1 MQVEKRKR
9 GPKGFI
15 LLEPGNIMQILP
27 EDNKS
32 WLTLFYSLP
41 EELVSKRPA
50 YMKLPRCPFDV
61 IRSDEY
67 SELLNTD
74 VFLELVWDCY
84 AWSAWQYFEV
94 PDKDGN
100 YREIPGSFNFYS
112 GDFPLWRL
120 SYTIIPYIREKFE
133 HIGLSFQSLFN
144 MPRGMEVPF
153 LTYQQFSNLIGSVV
167 PMIVKEQN
175 WQPMIDT
182 IWATRDETDYDFR
195 NSLVKKEF
203 MRKWSHSRTGV
214 GAMLSLDQLMD
225 DAPDSITSESAPF
238 EEEIIESQ
246 TFEAFT
252 ATLSERDQQILK
264 LKAFGLIQEEIA
276 EQVGYINH
284 SAVSKRIHI
293 ISEKYDE
300 YRKQ

>member
-1 MQVEKRKR
+1 MKSDRTQR

-50 YMKLPRCPFDV
+50 YMNLPRCPFDV
-61 IRSDEY
+61 IRSDDY
-67 SELLNTD
+67 AELLNTD

-84 AWSAWQYFEV
+84 AWSAWQCFEV
-94 PDKDGN
+94 PNKDGD
-100 YREIPGSFNFYS
+100 YREIPGSFNSYS

-175 WQPMIDT
+175 WQPIIDT
-182 IWATRDETDYDFR
+182 IWATRDETDYVFR

-203 MRKWSHSRTGV
+203 MRKWSHSRTSV
-214 GAMLSLDQLMD
+214 GAMLSLDQLMED
-225 DAPDSITSESAPF
+225 TPDSITAESAPF

-246 TFEAFT
+246 TFEAFV
-252 ATLSERDQQILK
+252 ATLSESDQQIQIGR
-264 LKAFGLIQEEIA
+264 AH
-276 EQVGYINH
+276 V
-284 SAVSKRIHI
+284 
-293 ISEKYDE
+293 
-300 YRKQ
+300 

>member
-1 MQVEKRKR
+1 M
-9 GPKGFI
+9 
-15 LLEPGNIMQILP
+15 EPGNIMQILP

-50 YMKLPRCPFDV
+50 YMNLPRCPFDV
-61 IRSDEY
+61 IRSNDY

-94 PDKDGN
+94 PSKDGD
-100 YREIPGSFNFYS
+100 YREIPGSFNSYS

-195 NSLVKKEF
+195 SSLVKKEF
-203 MRKWSHSRTGV
+203 MRKWSHSRTSV
-214 GAMLSLDQLMD
+214 GAMLSLDQLME
-225 DAPDSITSESAPF
+225 DA
-238 EEEIIESQ
+238 
-246 TFEAFT
+246 
-252 ATLSERDQQILK
+252 QIPLLPK
-264 LKAFGLIQEEIA
+264 ALLLRKRSLKARP
-276 EQVGYINH
+276 
-284 SAVSKRIHI
+284 SKHLSRPFQNVTGRYF
-293 ISEKYDE
+293 S
-300 YRKQ
+300 

>member
-1 MQVEKRKR
+1 
-9 GPKGFI
+9 
-15 LLEPGNIMQILP
+15 MQILP

-50 YMKLPRCPFDV
+50 YMNLPRCPFDV
-61 IRSDEY
+61 IRSDDY
-67 SELLNTD
+67 AELLNTD

-84 AWSAWQYFEV
+84 AWSAWQCFEV
-94 PDKDGN
+94 PNKDGD
-100 YREIPGSFNFYS
+100 YREIPGSFNSYS

-175 WQPMIDT
+175 WQPIIDT
-182 IWATRDETDYDFR
+182 IWATRDETDYVFR

-203 MRKWSHSRTGV
+203 MRKWSHSRTSV
-214 GAMLSLDQLMD
+214 GAMLSLDQLMED
-225 DAPDSITSESAPF
+225 TPDSITAESAPF

-246 TFEAFT
+246 TFEAFV
-252 ATLSERDQQILK
+252 ATLSERDQQILQFK
-264 LKAFGLIQEEIA
+264 SEGFTLKEIA
-276 EQVGYINH
+276 AKVGYQNH

-293 ISEKYDE
+293 ISGKFAE

>member
-1 MQVEKRKR
+1 MKSDKAQR

-15 LLEPGNIMQILP
+15 LLEPGNIIQILP

-41 EELVSKRPA
+41 EELVSKRHA
-50 YMKLPRCPFDV
+50 YMNLPRCPFDV
-61 IRSDEY
+61 IRSDDY

-94 PDKDGN
+94 PNKDGD
-100 YREIPGSFNFYS
+100 YGEIPGSFNSYS

-203 MRKWSHSRTGV
+203 MRKWSHSRTSV
-214 GAMLSLDQLMD
+214 GAMLSLDQLME
-225 DAPDSITSESAPF
+225 DAPDSITSEGTSF
-238 EEEIIESQ
+238 EEEVIESQ

-252 ATLSERDQQILK
+252 TTLSERDRQILQ
-264 LKAFGLIQEEIA
+264 LKADGFTLKEIA
-276 EQVGYINH
+276 AKVGYQNH
-284 SAVSKRIHI
+284 SAVSKRIHH
-293 ISEKYDE
+293 ISEKYAE
-300 YRKQ
+300 YSNQ

>member
-1 MQVEKRKR
+1 LKSDRTQR
-9 GPKGFI
+9 GPTGFI

-41 EELVSKRPA
+41 EELVSKRLA
-50 YMKLPRCPFDV
+50 YMNLPRCPFDV
-61 IRSDEY
+61 IRSDDY
-67 SELLNTD
+67 AELLNTD

-84 AWSAWQYFEV
+84 AWSAWQHFEV
-94 PDKDGN
+94 PNKDGD
-100 YREIPGSFNFYS
+100 YREIPGSFNSYS

-120 SYTIIPYIREKFE
+120 AYTIIPYIREKFE

-167 PMIVKEQN
+167 SMIVKEQN

-195 NSLVKKEF
+195 NDLVKKEF
-203 MRKWSHSRTGV
+203 MRKWSHSRTSV
-214 GAMLSLDQLMD
+214 GAMLSLDHLID
-225 DAPDSITSESAPF
+225 DASDSITAESASF
-238 EEEIIESQ
+238 EEEVIESAA
-246 TFEAFT
+246 FEAFT
-252 ATLSERDQQILK
+252 MTLSEREQQILQ
-264 LKAFGLIQEEIA
+264 LKADGFTLKEISA
-276 EQVGYINH
+276 KVGYQNH
-284 SAVSKRIHI
+284 SAVSKRIHH
-293 ISEKYDE
+293 ISEKYAE
-300 YRKQ
+300 YRNQ

>member
-1 MQVEKRKR
+1 MKSDKTQR

-50 YMKLPRCPFDV
+50 YMNLPRCPFDV
-61 IRSDEY
+61 IRSDDYAEF
-67 SELLNTD
+67 LNTD

-94 PDKDGN
+94 PNKDGD
-100 YREIPGSFNFYS
+100 YREIPGSFNSYS

-120 SYTIIPYIREKFE
+120 AYTIIPYIREKFE

-144 MPRGMEVPF
+144 IPRGMEVPF

-195 NSLVKKEF
+195 NDLVKKDF
-203 MRKWSHSRTGV
+203 MRKWSHSRTSV
-214 GAMLSLDQLMD
+214 GAMLSLDQLME
-225 DAPDSITSESAPF
+225 DAPDSITSESVSF
-238 EEEIIESQ
+238 EEEVIESAV
-246 TFEAFT
+246 FEAFT
-252 ATLSERDQQILK
+252 TILSERDQQILQ
-264 LKAFGLIQEEIA
+264 LKADGFTLKEIA
-276 EQVGYINH
+276 AKVGYQNH
-284 SAVSKRIHI
+284 SAVSKRINI
-293 ISEKYDE
+293 ISGKIAE

>member
-1 MQVEKRKR
+1 MKSDKTQR

-50 YMKLPRCPFDV
+50 YMNLPRCPFDV
-61 IRSDEY
+61 IRSNDY

-94 PDKDGN
+94 PSKDGD
-100 YREIPGSFNFYS
+100 YREIPGSFNSYS

-195 NSLVKKEF
+195 SSLVKRNSCENGRIPEPVSARCCPWISSWRMLRIPLLPKALLL
-203 MRKWSHSRTGV
+203 RKRS
-214 GAMLSLDQLMD
+214 
-225 DAPDSITSESAPF
+225 
-238 EEEIIESQ
+238 
-246 TFEAFT
+246 
-252 ATLSERDQQILK
+252 
-264 LKAFGLIQEEIA
+264 LKARP
-276 EQVGYINH
+276 
-284 SAVSKRIHI
+284 SKHLSRPFQNVTGRYF
-293 ISEKYDE
+293 S
-300 YRKQ
+300 

>member
-1 MQVEKRKR
+1 MKSDRTQR

-50 YMKLPRCPFDV
+50 YMNLPRCPFDV
-61 IRSDEY
+61 IRSDDY
-67 SELLNTD
+67 AELLNTD

-94 PDKDGN
+94 PNKDGD
-100 YREIPGSFNFYS
+100 YREIPGSFNSYS

-133 HIGLSFQSLFN
+133 LIGLSFQSLFN

-167 PMIVKEQN
+167 PIIVKEQN

-195 NSLVKKEF
+195 NDLVKREF
-203 MRKWSHSRTGV
+203 MRKWTHSRTSV
-214 GAMLSLDQLMD
+214 GPMTSLDQLME
-225 DAPDSITSESAPF
+225 DAPDSITAETTSF
-238 EEEIIESQ
+238 EER
-246 TFEAFT
+246 
-252 ATLSERDQQILK
+252 L
-264 LKAFGLIQEEIA
+264 LKARP
-276 EQVGYINH
+276 
-284 SAVSKRIHI
+284 SKHLSRLFQNA
-293 ISEKYDE
+293 ISRYFSLSPTVLL
-300 YRKQ
+300 

>member
-1 MQVEKRKR
+1 MKSDKIQR

-50 YMKLPRCPFDV
+50 YMNLPRCPFDV
-61 IRSDEY
+61 IRSDDYAEF
-67 SELLNTD
+67 LNTD

-94 PDKDGN
+94 PNKDGD
-100 YREIPGSFNFYS
+100 YREIPGSFNSYS

-120 SYTIIPYIREKFE
+120 AYTIIPYIREKFE

-144 MPRGMEVPF
+144 IPRGMEVPF

-195 NSLVKKEF
+195 NDLVKKDF
-203 MRKWSHSRTGV
+203 MRKWSHSRTSV
-214 GAMLSLDQLMD
+214 GAMLSLDQLME
-225 DAPDSITSESAPF
+225 DAPDSITSESVSF
-238 EEEIIESQ
+238 EEEVIESAV
-246 TFEAFT
+246 FEAFT
-252 ATLSERDQQILK
+252 TILSERDQQILQ
-264 LKAFGLIQEEIA
+264 LKADGFTLKEIA
-276 EQVGYINH
+276 AKVGYQNH
-284 SAVSKRIHI
+284 SAVSKRINI
-293 ISEKYDE
+293 ISGKFAE

>member
-1 MQVEKRKR
+1 MKSDRTQR

-50 YMKLPRCPFDV
+50 YMNLPRCPFDV
-61 IRSDEY
+61 IRSDDYAEF
-67 SELLNTD
+67 LNTD

-94 PDKDGN
+94 PNKDGD
-100 YREIPGSFNFYS
+100 YREIPGSFNSYS

-120 SYTIIPYIREKFE
+120 AYTIIPYIREKFE

-144 MPRGMEVPF
+144 IPRGMEVPF

-175 WQPMIDT
+175 WQPIIDT
-182 IWATRDETDYDFR
+182 IWATRDETDYVFR

-203 MRKWSHSRTGV
+203 MRKWSHSRTSV
-214 GAMLSLDQLMD
+214 GAMLSLDQLME
-225 DAPDSITSESAPF
+225 DAPDSITSESVSF
-238 EEEIIESQ
+238 EEEVIESAV
-246 TFEAFT
+246 FEAFT
-252 ATLSERDQQILK
+252 TILSERDQQILQ
-264 LKAFGLIQEEIA
+264 LKADGFTLKEIA
-276 EQVGYINH
+276 AKVGYQNH
-284 SAVSKRIHI
+284 SAVSKRIHH
-293 ISEKYDE
+293 ISEKYSE
-300 YRKQ
+300 YRNQ

>member
-1 MQVEKRKR
+1 MKSDRTQR

-50 YMKLPRCPFDV
+50 YMNLPRCPFDV
-61 IRSDEY
+61 IRSDDY
-67 SELLNTD
+67 AELLNTD

-94 PDKDGN
+94 PNKDGD
-100 YREIPGSFNFYS
+100 YREIPGSFNSYS

-144 MPRGMEVPF
+144 MPRGMEVSF
-153 LTYQQFSNLIGSVV
+153 LTYQQFSNLMGAVV

-195 NSLVKKEF
+195 NDLVKKEF
-203 MRKWSHSRTGV
+203 MRKWSHSRTSV

-225 DAPDSITSESAPF
+225 DAPDSITSESASF
-238 EEEIIESQ
+238 EAEIIECQ
-246 TFEAFT
+246 AFEAFT
-252 ATLSERDQQILK
+252 MTLSERDQQILQ
-264 LKAFGLIQEEIA
+264 LKANGFTLKEIA
-276 EQVGYINH
+276 AKVGYQNH
-284 SAVSKRIHI
+284 SAVSKRVHH
-293 ISEKYDE
+293 ISEKYAE
-300 YRKQ
+300 YRNH

>member
-1 MQVEKRKR
+1 MKSEDTTHR
-9 GPKGFI
+9 PKGFI

-41 EELVSKRPA
+41 EELVSKRSA

-61 IRSDEY
+61 IRSDDY

-94 PDKDGN
+94 PNKDGD
-100 YREIPGSFNFYS
+100 YREIPGSFNSYS

-167 PMIVKEQN
+167 QMIVKEQN

-195 NSLVKKEF
+195 NDLVKRDF
-203 MRKWSHSRTGV
+203 MRKWSHSRTSV
-214 GAMLSLDQLMD
+214 GAMLSLDQLME
-225 DAPDSITSESAPF
+225 DAPDSITSEGTSF
-238 EEEIIESQ
+238 EEEVIESAAL
-246 TFEAFT
+246 EAFT
-252 ATLSERDQQILK
+252 TTISERDRQILQ
-264 LKAFGLIQEEIA
+264 LKADGFTLKEIA
-276 EQVGYINH
+276 AKVGYQNH
-284 SAVSKRIHI
+284 SAVSKRINI
-293 ISEKYDE
+293 ISGKFTE
-300 YRKQ
+300 YRKL

>member
-1 MQVEKRKR
+1 MKSDRTQR

-50 YMKLPRCPFDV
+50 YMNLPRCPFDV
-61 IRSDEY
+61 IRSDDYAEF
-67 SELLNTD
+67 LNTD

-94 PDKDGN
+94 PNKDGD
-100 YREIPGSFNFYS
+100 YREIPGSFNSYS

-182 IWATRDETDYDFR
+182 IWVTRDETDYDFR
-195 NSLVKKEF
+195 NSLVKKDF
-203 MRKWSHSRTGV
+203 MRRWSHSRTDV
-214 GAMLSLDQLMD
+214 GAMLSLDQLME
-225 DAPDSITSESAPF
+225 DAPDSITSESDPF
-238 EEEIIESQ
+238 EAEIIERQ
-246 TFEAFT
+246 AFEAFT
-252 ATLSERDQQILK
+252 ATLSERDRQILK
-264 LKAFGLIQEEIA
+264 LKAFGLKQEEIA
-276 EQVGYINH
+276 EQVGYKTH
-284 SAVSKRIHI
+284 GAVSKRVHI
-293 ISEKYDE
+293 ISEKYRE